1 MANSFKTLKDGDIV
15 NAALPILHNNMPFI
29 KSISKQYDNRFA
41 KSGAKNGGTLLIR
54 EPNQFTVRSGW
65 TMDVQDVNESTQ
77 SYVMSTVR
85 GVDIEF
91 STEDLTLS
99 IDDFSERYLT
109 PAMTRL
115 AAQIEK
121 TVLDAVYP
129 YCGKLENT
137 TFGTKPV
144 LADTL
149 AAKAFLDQ
157 GLCPPQNRYL
167 LVDTLA
173 NNSIITDSKTIYTAT
188 SETSK
193 QYLDG
198 IVGRVSGFNVMQ
210 SELTPIHTCGTRT
223 TAGTCNLAAVT
234 NTAGAGIST
243 LSITGTNG
251 EIYAVGDVITV
262 AGVYEVDPEVKT
274 ALPTLKQFTVAT
286 AYTATGSAANL
297 TITWPLYKDGPK
309 QNAYCAD
316 WTAATAA
323 TVVDLTDSS
332 GTASTAYRQNLAY
345 VKDAFVFA
353 TADLEQPKGTDMA
366 ARAVMDGISMSLVRD
381 FDIINRS
388 FPLRL
393 DVLFA
398 YKCVMPYWCVRVMS

>member
-15 NAALPILHNNMPFI
+15 RAALPILHNNMPFI
-29 KSISKQYDNRFA
+29 KSISKQYDDRFA

-65 TMDVQDVNESTQ
+65 TMDVQDVTETTQ
-77 SYVMSTVR
+77 TYTMSTVR

-91 STEDLTLS
+91 STNDLTLS

-121 TVLDAVYP
+121 VVLDGLYP
-129 YCGKLENT
+129 YCQKLENT
-137 TFGTKPV
+137 TFGTAPV
-144 LADTL
+144 LADVM

-157 GLCPPQNRYL
+157 GLCPPRDRYL

-173 NNSIITDSKTIYTAT
+173 NNSIISDSKSLYNPN
-188 SETSK
+188 SEISK

-198 IVGRVSGFNVMQ
+198 IAGRVGGFNLMQ

-223 TAGTCNLAAVT
+223 TAGTCDLSG
-234 NTAGAGIST
+234 TANGDT
-243 LSITGTNG
+243 HLSVTGTNG
-251 EIYAVGDVITV
+251 EVYAVGDVITV
-262 AGVYEVDPEVKT
+262 AGVYEVDPETKT
-274 ALPTLKQFTVAT
+274 ALTKLKQFTVAT
-286 AYTATGSAANL
+286 AYTATGSAADL
-297 TITWPLYKDGPK
+297 TITWPIYKSGAK

-316 WTAATAA
+316 WTAASAA

-345 VKDAFVFA
+345 HKNAFVFA
-353 TADLEQPKGTDMA
+353 TADLEQPKGVDMA

-381 FDIINRS
+381 FNITNRT
-388 FPLRL
+388 FPLRI
-393 DVLFA
+393 DILFA
-398 YKCVMPYWCVRVMS
+398 YKCVMPYWATRVMS